1 MDDSKLHPSVR
12 EFKQFLKDNPKVVRD
27 VRLGKKTWQDLY
39 EDWSLLGEK
48 DERWTE
54 YKDDAKMTETVEE
67 NPPKGEKIE
76 LVSQL
81 FNQLKNMD
89 PEQIQK
95 QISNISQALGA
106 IQGVISQF
114 QSSSGKNEQSQS
126 PSAPPASKHPFS
138 FRQD

>member
-54 YKDDAKMTETVEE
+54 YKDDAKMTEAVEE

-114 QSSSGKNEQSQS
+114 QSSSGKNEQPQS

>member
-12 EFKQFLKDNPKVVRD
+12 EFKQFLKDNPKIVKD

-54 YKDDAKMTETVEE
+54 YMDDDVKAPKAVEE
-67 NPPKGEKIE
+67 SPPKGEKVE
-76 LVSQL
+76 LISQL
-81 FNQLKNMD
+81 FSQLKNMD
-89 PEQIQK
+89 PDQIQK

-114 QSSSGKNEQSQS
+114 QSSPGKNEQPS
-126 PSAPPASKHPFS
+126 SAPVSKNPFS

>member
-12 EFKQFLKDNPKVVRD
+12 EFKQFLKDNPKIVRD

-39 EDWSLLGEK
+39 EDWSLLGEN
-48 DERWTE
+48 DERWRE
-54 YKDDAKMTETVEE
+54 YKDGNSEEPEAKEET
-67 NPPKGEKIE
+67 PQKGEKIE
-76 LVSQL
+76 LISQL
-81 FNQLKNMD
+81 FSQLKNMD

-95 QISNISQALGA
+95 QIANISQALGA

-114 QSSSGKNEQSQS
+114 QSSSGKNEQQP
-126 PSAPPASKHPFS
+126 PSPPASKHPFS

>member
-12 EFKQFLKDNPKVVRD
+12 EFKQFLKDNPKIVRD

-39 EDWSLLGEK
+39 EDWSLLGEN

-54 YKDDAKMTETVEE
+54 YKDGKSEELEAKEET
-67 NPPKGEKIE
+67 PQKGEKIE
-76 LVSQL
+76 LISQL
-81 FNQLKNMD
+81 FSQLKNMD

-114 QSSSGKNEQSQS
+114 QSSSGKNEQPPSQ
-126 PSAPPASKHPFS
+126 PASKHPFS

>member
-12 EFKQFLKDNPKVVRD
+12 EFKQFLKDNPKIVRD

-39 EDWSLLGEK
+39 EDWSLLGEN

-54 YKDDAKMTETVEE
+54 YKDGNSKEPEAKEET
-67 NPPKGEKIE
+67 PQKGEKIE
-76 LVSQL
+76 LISQL
-81 FNQLKNMD
+81 FSQLKNMD

-95 QISNISQALGA
+95 QIANISQALGA

-114 QSSSGKNEQSQS
+114 QSSSGKNEQQP
-126 PSAPPASKHPFS
+126 PSPPASKHPFS

>member
-12 EFKQFLKDNPKVVRD
+12 EFKQFLKDNPKIVKD

-39 EDWSLLGEK
+39 EDWSLLGDK

-54 YKDDAKMTETVEE
+54 YMDDDKAEVPEAVEE
-67 NPPKGEKIE
+67 SPQKGDKIE

-81 FNQLKNMD
+81 FSQLKNMD

-95 QISNISQALGA
+95 QIANISQALGA

-114 QSSSGKNEQSQS
+114 QSSSGKNDPP
-126 PSAPPASKHPFS
+126 PSAPASKHPFS

>member
-12 EFKQFLKDNPKVVRD
+12 EFKQFLKDNPKIVRD

-48 DERWTE
+48 DERWAE
-54 YKDDAKMTETVEE
+54 YMDDEAQVPKAAEE
-67 NPPKGEKIE
+67 SPPKGEKIE

-95 QISNISQALGA
+95 QITNISQALGA

-114 QSSSGKNEQSQS
+114 QSSGKNEQP
-126 PSAPPASKHPFS
+126 PSAPPSSKHPFS

>member
-12 EFKQFLKDNPKVVRD
+12 EFKQFLKDNPKIVRD

-39 EDWSLLGEK
+39 EDWSLLGEN

-54 YKDDAKMTETVEE
+54 YKDGKSEEPEGKEET
-67 NPPKGEKIE
+67 PQKGEKIE
-76 LVSQL
+76 LISQL
-81 FNQLKNMD
+81 FSQLKNMD

-95 QISNISQALGA
+95 QIANISQALGA

-114 QSSSGKNEQSQS
+114 QSSSGKNEQP
-126 PSAPPASKHPFS
+126 PSPPASKHPFS

>member
-12 EFKQFLKDNPKVVRD
+12 EFKQFLKDNPKIVRD

-39 EDWSLLGEK
+39 EDWSLLGEN

-54 YKDDAKMTETVEE
+54 YKDGNSKEPEAKAET
-67 NPPKGEKIE
+67 PQKGEKIE
-76 LVSQL
+76 LISQL
-81 FNQLKNMD
+81 FSQLKNMD

-95 QISNISQALGA
+95 QIANISQALGA

-114 QSSSGKNEQSQS
+114 QSSSGKNEQQS
-126 PSAPPASKHPFS
+126 PSPPASKHPFS